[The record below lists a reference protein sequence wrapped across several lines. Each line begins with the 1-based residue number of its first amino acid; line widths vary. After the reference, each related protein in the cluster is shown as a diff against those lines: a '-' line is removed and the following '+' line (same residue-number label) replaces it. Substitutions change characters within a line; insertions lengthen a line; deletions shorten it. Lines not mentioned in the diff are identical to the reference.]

1 MDMKVGGHRF
11 DKCGEAKTRQ
21 GGLEEYNAREVGS
34 RVEVE
39 QSEGSIG
46 LRGRDSENR
55 GESGV

>member
-1 MDMKVGGHRF
+1 MGGHRF
-11 DKCGEAKTRQ
+11 DKCGEAKRRQ
-21 GGLEEYNAREVGS
+21 GGLEEDNAREVGS

-39 QSEGSIG
+39 QSGG